1 MNKEKII
8 NSKNIILGIMIIIV
22 IIINIVMYS
31 KFIYNERSYY
41 KDDYITYDSRYELEG
56 KNEIRQEFVAK
67 RDGLESV
74 IVGFDKSFRTYS
86 KDKIKIQVIDTTN
99 NTVLGEYDSI
109 YNAPVQNEKEYKFVF
124 QQQKESNGKK
134 YEIVIIY
141 EDGTTGNPLLYSKT
155 KQYEEGR
162 LTVNGVEED
171 SNISFAIVYNSRY
184 ANVIFGISLTAMT
197 ILTIAGLVLVTYK
210 KISIEKIMVIMV
222 SVLGL
227 AYVFVVPMYRGHDEH
242 AHFFRA
248 YEISRGVFNT
258 KIIDHASITEIPSAF
273 LDVLHEDYNKEERYI
288 NATYYDDIIRSRNVN
303 VDSTSTNTV
312 GGEYMAVYSPIPYI
326 PQAIAIKV
334 TSIFTNNLLVQFYMA
349 RIVNLL
355 VSIAILYVAIKII
368 PFGKK
373 IILFVVLIPTTLS
386 QIASLSPDALT
397 ITSTILYIAYALK
410 VIKSEDKINW
420 KNTVILATI
429 GLVMGLCKIVYMPIV
444 LIALLTPKAKF
455 NNFKKRIIYLI
466 LTILVPA
473 IGNLL
478 WLGVAGVHLAL
489 IDCNKSAVQ
498 TVNILSNPF
507 EYIRICFYT
516 LYYQFDLYLQQLF
529 GGLMQHVEKVN
540 VGWINVIAYVI
551 LFVFVIL
558 FDESSKKQLDRKE
571 KTAISIILFIICCLI
586 FTSIYMQWS
595 SLKWY
600 FINGIQGRYFVEL
613 LLPFML
619 VLAQNNLVAKNGKIN
634 LEKIILYSSIL
645 LNMIAIMC
653 CVITY
658 I

>member
-8 NSKNIILGIMIIIV
+8 NNKNIILGIMIILV
-22 IIINIVMYS
+22 LIINIIMYS

-41 KDDYITYDSRYELEG
+41 KDSYTKYDSKYELEG
-56 KNEIRQEFVAK
+56 QNEIRQEFVAK

-99 NTVLGEYDSI
+99 NAVLGEYDSI

-124 QQQKESNGKK
+124 PQQKESNGKK
-134 YEIVIIY
+134 YEIVITY

-155 KQYEEGR
+155 KQYEEGK
-162 LTVNGVEED
+162 LTVNGVEEE
-171 SNISFAIVYNSRY
+171 SNISFAIVYNSKY
-184 ANVIFGISLTAMT
+184 ANIVFGISLIAMT
-197 ILTIAGLVLVTYK
+197 ILTIGGLILVTYK
-210 KISIEKIMVIMV
+210 KISIEKVMVIMALI
-222 SVLGL
+222 LGL

-248 YEISRGVFNT
+248 YEISEGVFNT
-258 KIIDHASITEIPSAF
+258 KIIEHASITEIPSAF

-303 VDSTSTNTV
+303 VDQNSINTV

-334 TSIFTNNLLVQFYMA
+334 TSIFTNNLLVIFYIA

-355 VSIAILYVAIKII
+355 VSVAILYVAIKII

-373 IILFVVLIPTTLS
+373 IILFITLIPTTLS

-397 ITSTILYIAYALK
+397 ITVTILYIAYALK
-410 VIKSEDKINW
+410 VLKSKEKINW
-420 KNTVILATI
+420 KNTINLAVI
-429 GLVMGLCKIVYMPIV
+429 GLIMGLCKIVYIPIV
-444 LIALLTPKAKF
+444 LMALLAPKNKF
-455 NNFKKRIIYLI
+455 DNVKQRVTYYI
-466 LTILVPA
+466 LTILIPT

-478 WLGVAGVHLAL
+478 WLGVAGTHLAL
-489 IDCNKSAVQ
+489 IDCNKSAAQ

-516 LYYQFDLYLQQLF
+516 LYYQFNLYIQQLF
-529 GGLMQHVEKVN
+529 GGLMEHVEKVN
-540 VGWINVIAYVI
+540 VGWVNVIAYVI
-551 LFVFVIL
+551 LFVFAIL
-558 FDESSKKQLDRKE
+558 FDEGSKKQLDKKE
-571 KTAISIILFIICCLI
+571 KIVISLILFIICCLI

-619 VLAQNNLVAKNGKIN
+619 VLAQNNLVARNGKVN
-634 LEKIILYSSIL
+634 LEKIILYSSML
-645 LNMIAIMC
+645 LNMIAIMS